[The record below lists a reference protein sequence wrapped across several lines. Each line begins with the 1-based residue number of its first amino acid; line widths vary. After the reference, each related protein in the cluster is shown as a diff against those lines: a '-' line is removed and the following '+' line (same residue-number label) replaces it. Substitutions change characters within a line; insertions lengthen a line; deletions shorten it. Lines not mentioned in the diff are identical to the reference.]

1 VQPVLGGGLDNDLAR
16 IYKSVRS
23 FQGGEGAGDDFVL
36 AGRGFGVEH
45 LEGDTGSLEPISDFF
60 EDEGFDGACEETGG
74 RGPVVDVDWLDR
86 VG

>member
-1 VQPVLGGGLDNDLAR
+1 
-16 IYKSVRS
+16 
-23 FQGGEGAGDDFVL
+23 
-36 AGRGFGVEH
+36 VEH